1 MLMIK
6 LTVWALPHTKWR
18 HYILSINYIP
28 DFPLTTI
35 ELRFLTSILQDK
47 RVKMFIPLEI
57 KEELH
62 KVLKYVKPLWKIG
75 DIKYFDQNK
84 DGDDLQ

>member
-1 MLMIK
+1 
-6 LTVWALPHTKWR
+6 
-18 HYILSINYIP
+18 
-28 DFPLTTI
+28 
-35 ELRFLTSILQDK
+35 
-47 RVKMFIPLEI
+47 MFIPLEI

>member
-1 MLMIK
+1 MTTIFK
-6 LTVWALPHTKWR
+6 EYQNKV
-18 HYILSINYIP
+18 SSP